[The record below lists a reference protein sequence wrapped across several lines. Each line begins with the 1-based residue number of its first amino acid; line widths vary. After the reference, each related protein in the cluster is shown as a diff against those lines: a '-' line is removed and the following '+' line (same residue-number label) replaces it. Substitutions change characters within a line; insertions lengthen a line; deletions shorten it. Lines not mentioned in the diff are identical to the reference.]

1 VLWLVDPCRNRPHPH
16 QIGWERSH
24 QVTRVGLLAK
34 PAGIIIR
41 CQNHRHAVMNVDH
54 QLVGIGGDNCKGP
67 NPFALS
73 RFLPVLPAVGNDTRS
88 AILHSDSVG
97 LLCPL
102 TLDRPTL
109 EEAIY
114 WYNAA
119 ALTVRIAECRQV
131 PHGLVLGV
139 DRLSTTH
146 WVLAPIRDQAPAQW
160 VERYLA
166 GLVIAADHHQ
176 FLARRAIPPG
186 WIIVH
191 VTVADVHAIN
201 DGIPKWPAALDNSPA
216 HRLDIVI
223 RQRVPT
229 HGPLH
234 ASGSPRAWDRSEDEP
249 TR

>member
-1 VLWLVDPCRNRPHPH
+1 MDVSN
-16 QIGWERSH
+16 
-24 QVTRVGLLAK
+24 
-34 PAGIIIR
+34 
-41 CQNHRHAVMNVDH
+41 
-54 QLVGIGGDNCKGP
+54 QLIGIGGDNCKSP
-67 NPFALS
+67 DPFVRS
-73 RFLPVLPAVGNDTRS
+73 RLLPVLPNSGDAERRAV
-88 AILHSDSVG
+88 LHSDSVW

-102 TLDRPTL
+102 ALDRFPL
-109 EEAIY
+109 EEAVHRHD
-114 WYNAA
+114 AA
-119 ALTVRIAECRQV
+119 APAVGIPKRRQV
-131 PHGLVLGV
+131 MHSLIFGV
-139 DRLSTTH
+139 DRLSTTR

-166 GLVIAADHHQ
+166 GLMIAADHQQ

-191 VTVADVHAIN
+191 ATVAHVHAIN
-201 DGIPKWPAALDNSPA
+201 DDIPKWPAALDNSPA